1 MKQMESPIAEDL
13 NFPNLWNAS
22 SDQLTGYRKTT
33 LMISMFIRNLR
44 VSKGYVSLALSCFAP
59 ISQNRVLS
67 ALFTMNGKLIRK
79 TIAK

>member
-1 MKQMESPIAEDL
+1 MTDFDEKHG
-13 NFPNLWNAS
+13 
-22 SDQLTGYRKTT
+22 QLVRVAFERSYLLQNPYFSNPSLRT
-33 LMISMFIRNLR
+33 FIRNPG
-44 VSKGYVSLALSCFAP
+44 VSKYYVSLALSCFAP